1 MAPKKK
7 GENRRRGQDGVSP
20 GYWQVAEYLI
30 RKGAIQPRKN
40 AQNAKKECVYAPTPW
55 MSRSYFLPTFSAIK
69 LLFSGLLRLT
79 CSGLQHRTAD
89 FPLNLPTLLSNE
101 RRCVELSL
109 LGTDPF
115 AD

>member
-7 GENRRRGQDGVSP
+7 GENRRRSQDGVSP

-40 AQNAKKECVYAPTPW
+40 AQNAKKECVYAPAPW

-69 LLFSGLLRLT
+69 LLFSGFLRFT
-79 CSGLQHRTAD
+79 CSGLPTSD
-89 FPLNLPTLLSNE
+89 SGLPPE
-101 RRCVELSL
+101 P
-109 LGTDPF
+109 TDPF
-115 AD
+115 V